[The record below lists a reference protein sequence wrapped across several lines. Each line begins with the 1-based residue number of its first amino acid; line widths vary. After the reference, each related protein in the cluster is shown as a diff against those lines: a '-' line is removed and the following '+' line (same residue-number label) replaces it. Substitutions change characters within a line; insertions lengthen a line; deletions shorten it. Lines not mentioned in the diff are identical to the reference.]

1 MTKPEQRPLWRTWNR
16 PHPVLVAILGLSILL
31 RLAVALYLGDV
42 VDAPPLL
49 TDQRSYHGLGARL
62 IAGHGFSFGTP
73 WYPFTPPDTPTAH
86 WSFLYSLYVALV
98 YGAFGVHPLAARLV
112 GAVLSGLLLPWLVYR
127 LARRLFPGQRSVALL
142 AAGCAGLYAYFVLYG
157 ATLMT
162 ESFYIAA
169 LLWTLERS
177 MALAERPTL
186 AGGAVL
192 GLGLGLATLLR
203 QSILPWVPV
212 LYLWLLWAGRRA
224 GQLQRTGAGLLAATA
239 VLALSILPF
248 TLRNYRAYGSF
259 LLLNSNTGYAM
270 YSAQHPLHGAS
281 FQEFTPAPVPAELRG
296 LDEAQLDRELLRRG
310 TGFVL
315 AEPSRYLRL
324 SLSRVRD
331 YFEFWP
337 TPGTTL
343 LHNLGR
349 TGSFGLF
356 LPFMVGGLWLALR
369 AAGPDRTR
377 DSWLRFSTTPPAL
390 ALLFMAFYSLLHI
403 LTWAIPRYR
412 LPVDAVALPFA
423 ALALVALAR
432 GVSCRLAPRRQA

>member
-1 MTKPEQRPLWRTWNR
+1 M
-16 PHPVLVAILGLSILL
+16 AILGLSILL
-31 RLAVALYLGDV
+31 RLGVALYLGDI

-49 TDQRSYHGLGARL
+49 TDQRSYHALGARL
-62 IAGHGFSFGTP
+62 IGGHGFSFGTP

-86 WSFLYSLYVALV
+86 WSFLYSLYVALL
-98 YGAFGVHPLAARLV
+98 YAAFGVHPLAARLV

-127 LARRLFPGQRSVALL
+127 LARRLFPGQTPVALL
-142 AAGCAGLYAYFVLYG
+142 AAGCGALYAYFVLYG

-203 QSILPWVPV
+203 QSILPWIPV
-212 LYLWLLWAGRRA
+212 LFLWLLWAGWRGGRLRRM
-224 GQLQRTGAGLLAATA
+224 GAGLLAAAT

-248 TLRNYRAYGSF
+248 TLRNHRAYGRF

-270 YSAQHPLHGAS
+270 YSAQHPLHGTS
-281 FQEFTPAPVPAELRG
+281 FQEFTPAPVPEELRG
-296 LDEAQLDRELLRRG
+296 LNEAQLDRRLLRRG
-310 TGFVL
+310 IGFVL
-315 AEPSRYLRL
+315 AEPGRYLLL
-324 SLSRVRD
+324 SLSRVGD

-369 AAGPDRTR
+369 AAGLDRSR
-377 DSWLRFSTTPPAL
+377 ASWLRFSSTPLAL
-390 ALLFMAFYSLLHI
+390 ALLFMALYSLLHV
-403 LTWAIPRYR
+403 LTWAMPRYR

-423 ALALVALAR
+423 ALALLALAR
-432 GVSCRLAPRRQA
+432 RVSRRPVPRCQI